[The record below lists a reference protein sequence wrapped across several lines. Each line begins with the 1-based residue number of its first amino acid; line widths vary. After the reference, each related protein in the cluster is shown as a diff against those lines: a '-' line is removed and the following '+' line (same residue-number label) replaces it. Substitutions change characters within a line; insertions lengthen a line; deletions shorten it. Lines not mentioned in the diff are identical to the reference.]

1 MNQDRTAKPSRWRRI
16 VVALAG
22 VGIIS
27 GSALAL
33 TAGSAM
39 AEPINRADCSQ
50 YYLTYLQYD
59 LWATVDFADW
69 TTALAEENW
78 ERANSLSNLYGI
90 DRDAADTYLAIYQA
104 LC

>member
-22 VGIIS
+22 VGLIS

-39 AEPINRADCSQ
+39 ADPNNQVDCSR
-50 YYLTYLQYD
+50 YYSTYLQND
-59 LWATVDFADW
+59 QWATTDFAHW
-69 TTALAEENW
+69 TTALVEEDWDLASSWKNT
-78 ERANSLSNLYGI
+78 Y
-90 DRDAADTYLAIYQA
+90 DAHRGVADGYLALYDDF
-104 LC
+104 C

>member
-16 VVALAG
+16 VVALAA

-33 TAGSAM
+33 TGGSAM

-50 YYLTYLQYD
+50 YYLTYLKYD
-59 LWATVDFADW
+59 LSATVDFADW
-69 TTALAEENW
+69 TTALTEQNW
-78 ERANSLSNLYGI
+78 ERANTLSNFYGI
-90 DRDAADTYLAIYQA
+90 DRDVADTYLAIYQD